1 MNCHRCQEPIPEDV
15 VRKAL
20 QNANIMGFLE
30 PIIICPECDQ
40 KKPDNDDVHNWVDGG
55 YIQPDEN

>member
-1 MNCHRCQEPIPEDV
+1 M
-15 VRKAL
+15 RKAL

-40 KKPDNDDVHNWVDGG
+40 KKPDNDDIHNWVDGG